1 MHDWTL
7 VSLLINWKESSL
19 TIKLLNNNSTPVDII
34 LEGIKSVSIPKWDE
48 WGESISVNTFNVT
61 DDYTYKTMEIEMQS
75 GDIIK
80 AIADNISIHTY

>member
-7 VSLLINWKESSL
+7 VSLLVNWKESSL
-19 TIKLLNNNSTPVDII
+19 IIKLLNNNSIPVDIV

-48 WGESISVNTFNVT
+48 WGESVSINTVNVIN
-61 DDYTYKTMEIEMQS
+61 DPTYKTMEIEMQS

-80 AIADNISIHTY
+80 AIAENINIPKD

>member
-7 VSLLINWKESSL
+7 VSLLVNWKESSL
-19 TIKLLNNNSTPVDII
+19 IIKLLNNNSIPVDIV

-48 WGESISVNTFNVT
+48 WGESVSINTVNVIN
-61 DDYTYKTMEIEMQS
+61 DSTYKTMEIEMQS

-80 AIADNISIHTY
+80 VIAESINIPKD

>member
-7 VSLLINWKESSL
+7 VSLFVNWKESSL
-19 TIKLLNNNSTPVDII
+19 IIKLLNNNSLPVDVV

-48 WGESISVNTFNVT
+48 WGESISINTFNVI
-61 DDYTYKTMEIEMQS
+61 DDSTYKTMEIEMQS

-80 AIADNISIHTY
+80 AIAENISIPIH

>member
-7 VSLLINWKESSL
+7 VSLFVNWKDSSL
-19 TIKLLNNNSTPVDII
+19 IIKLLNNNSLPVDIV

-48 WGESISVNTFNVT
+48 WGESISINTFNVI
-61 DDYTYKTMEIEMQS
+61 DDSTYKTMEIEMQS

-80 AIADNISIHTY
+80 AIAENISIPIH